1 MEGEEE
7 EAEKQQVYEN
17 MKHFSEKLNKREQA
31 KQVDGG
37 QLMFSPQSIL
47 HKR

>member
-1 MEGEEE
+1 VGGGEEE
-7 EAEKQQVYEN
+7 ETEKQQVYEN

-31 KQVDGG
+31 KQVG